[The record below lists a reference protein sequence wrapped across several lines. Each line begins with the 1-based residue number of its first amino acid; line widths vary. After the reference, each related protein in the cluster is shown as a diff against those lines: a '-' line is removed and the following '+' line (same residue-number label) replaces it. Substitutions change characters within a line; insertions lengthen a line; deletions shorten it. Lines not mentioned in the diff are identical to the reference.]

1 MLGVLVMVLVV
12 IVTLMVM
19 RMAMKQASDG
29 DCNGDVRNGLI
40 SMLPAGTFLQS
51 RQAPFSFESFRCILS
66 VPLPKSSHKAK
77 QPGSKA
83 SN

>member
-1 MLGVLVMVLVV
+1 MVLVV

-51 RQAPFSFESFRCILS
+51 RQAPFSFESFRCTT
-66 VPLPKSSHKAK
+66 PKVIA
-77 QPGSKA
+77 QSKA
-83 SN
+83 ARKQGQQLKGII